1 MDCASEAFFVRHVVL
16 GKWDLYLYSQYDTY
30 ATDDSA
36 QDPMGLI
43 ANATGYGHL
52 IERHSERVRCDGHF
66 R

>member
-1 MDCASEAFFVRHVVL
+1 MRYVIP
-16 GKWDLYLYSQYDTY
+16 GKRELSLYSQYDTY

-43 ANATGYGHL
+43 TNATGYGHL